1 MVKRFV
7 SFALYQP
14 LFLALIVL
22 LFIAGGIAAFR
33 SLPVEAFPDVSD
45 IQTTVITLFPGHA
58 PEEVEKQVTIPLEI
72 ALAGVPHAVR
82 MFSHTQFG
90 LSFLTL
96 TFDDQIDDYFARQRV
111 LERLQQADLPPDIQP
126 QLAPLSTPVGELY
139 RYRLVSSTTSPT
151 ELRSIEDWVVERALR
166 LSPGVSDVVSRG
178 GFIKQY
184 QVSLDLARMKSY
196 GVALQQVFSALG
208 RGNANA
214 GGNYIEQGE
223 QQYLI
228 RGVGLLRSP
237 DDIGSIVIA
246 EHGGTPLL
254 VRDFADVTV
263 GAVPRQGLVGRND
276 DDDIVTGIVLMRKG
290 ENPSDVLTDVKERID
305 RLNSSVLPRGVRIV
319 PYYDRSWLIST
330 TLTTVFRNLL
340 EGGLLVALV
349 LYVFLRNGR
358 AAGIVALMIPLSLLA
373 TFIGL
378 RLRGIPAN
386 LLSLG
391 AMDFGIIVDGAVIV
405 VENVFRTLGERPK
418 DAPLLDRASARSLI
432 LDATVQVGRPTL
444 FSMLIIII
452 ANVPIFTLQR
462 HEGRIFAPMAYT
474 VSSALIGSLL
484 FSLTLV
490 PLLCFYLLGRSVT
503 HEHNAPVEFLRRVY
517 RRVLHGVIDRPVSVM
532 TCTLIAFVA
541 ALALVPSL
549 GSEFLPELNEG
560 TMWVNVMLPPS
571 VSVAEASRLCSR
583 IRQIL
588 RQFPEVTQV
597 ISQTGRPEDGTDPK
611 TINMAEFFVD
621 LKPPSDWT
629 RKITREELSA
639 QIEAAVDKVPGLDP
653 AMSQPI
659 RDNVLESISQIDGQ
673 IVVKVFGDDP
683 AELRAKAAEILKVI
697 SGIRGVSR
705 AFVDRGGQVPQLQIE
720 VDRGRAGRYG
730 LNVAD
735 VEDVIDTALGGK
747 VATQIW
753 EGERRFGVAVRL
765 QERDRADINGIKNIL
780 VDTPAGPRVPL
791 AEVANLSVQSG
802 NMNISREAGTRL
814 AAIAV
819 FIRGRDMGGIVEEA
833 RTKVARDVKFS
844 PGYYVTFGGE
854 FENQE
859 RAMKRLELIVPIS
872 VFLIFILLFNAFGS
886 FRNASIILVNIPFA
900 AIGGIVALYVTGIH
914 LSVSAAIGFI
924 ALFGQAVLNG
934 VVMVS
939 YFADLRAQGKTLRDA
954 VMTGAAVRLRTVLM
968 TALLAMLGLLPMA
981 MSHSIGSEVQKPLA
995 VVVIGGLVSATLL
1008 TLLVL
1013 PTLYYLVERR
1023 GERRISGA

>member
-1 MVKRFV
+1 
-7 SFALYQP
+7 
-14 LFLALIVL
+14 
-22 LFIAGGIAAFR
+22 
-33 SLPVEAFPDVSD
+33 
-45 IQTTVITLFPGHA
+45 
-58 PEEVEKQVTIPLEI
+58 
-72 ALAGVPHAVR
+72 
-82 MFSHTQFG
+82 
-90 LSFLTL
+90 
-96 TFDDQIDDYFARQRV
+96 
-111 LERLQQADLPPDIQP
+111 
-126 QLAPLSTPVGELY
+126 
-139 RYRLVSSTTSPT
+139 
-151 ELRSIEDWVVERALR
+151 
-166 LSPGVSDVVSRG
+166 
-178 GFIKQY
+178 
-184 QVSLDLARMKSY
+184 
-196 GVALQQVFSALG
+196 
-208 RGNANA
+208 
-214 GGNYIEQGE
+214 
-223 QQYLI
+223 
-228 RGVGLLRSP
+228 
-237 DDIGSIVIA
+237 
-246 EHGGTPLL
+246 
-254 VRDFADVTV
+254 
-263 GAVPRQGLVGRND
+263 
-276 DDDIVTGIVLMRKG
+276 
-290 ENPSDVLTDVKERID
+290 
-305 RLNSSVLPRGVRIV
+305 
-319 PYYDRSWLIST
+319 
-330 TLTTVFRNLL
+330 LTTVFRNLL
-340 EGGLLVALV
+340 EGALLVTLV

-378 RLRGIPAN
+378 RIRGIPAN

-405 VENVFRTLGERPK
+405 VENVFRTLAERATDGPK
-418 DAPLLDRASARSLI
+418 LDRATARSAI

-444 FSMLIIII
+444 FSMLIIIV
-452 ANVPIFTLQR
+452 AHVPIFTLQR

-474 VSSALIGSLL
+474 VSSALVGSLL

-490 PLLCFYLLGRSVT
+490 PLLCFYLLGRGVK
-503 HEHNAPVEFLRRVY
+503 HEHNALVEFLRRVY
-517 RRVLHGVIDRPVSVM
+517 RRVLNGVVDRPVAVIAS
-532 TCTLIAFVA
+532 TLVAFA
-541 ALALVPSL
+541 AAMALVPQL

-560 TMWVNVMLPPS
+560 TMWVNVVLPPS
-571 VSVAEASRLCSR
+571 VSVAEASRLCGR
-583 IRQIL
+583 IRQII

-621 LKPPSDWT
+621 LKPPSEWT
-629 RKITREELSA
+629 RKISREELSA
-639 QIEAAVDKVPGLDP
+639 QIEEAVDKIPGLDP

-673 IVVKVFGDDP
+673 IVIKVFGDDP
-683 AELRAKAAEILKVI
+683 AELRQKATEVLHVI
-697 SGIRGVSR
+697 SGVRGVSR
-705 AFVDRGGQVPQLQIE
+705 AFIDRGGQVPQLQVE
-720 VDRGRAGRYG
+720 VDRQRAARYG

-735 VEDVIDTALGGK
+735 VEDVIDTALGSR

-765 QERDRADINGIKNIL
+765 QERDRQDINGIKNIL

-802 NMNISREAGTRL
+802 SMNIARESGTRL

-833 RTKVARDVKFS
+833 RAKVAKNVAFP
-844 PGYYVTFGGE
+844 PGYYATFGGE

-886 FRNASIILVNIPFA
+886 FRNAAIILVNIPFA

-939 YFADLRAQGKTLRDA
+939 YFADLRAQGHSARDA
-954 VMTGAAVRLRTVLM
+954 VMTGATVRLRTVLM

-1013 PTLYYLVERR
+1013 PTLYYLVEKRDA
-1023 GERRISGA
+1023 GVSGALPGAS